1 MKNKFLG
8 GFLLLLLSVGLTP
21 VAEAGHLFTQ
31 ASSNTPINLTAGFG
45 ISITQDSYEG
55 GGSSG
60 QVTLDFNDEATTND
74 PNKDWSAGDVLTITM
89 GSWTQT
95 YAYDTA
101 AGDTDLTNVSQDGG
115 GFNATDATL
124 NAASI
129 TPADGDTWTVL
140 ANAGAFTFSGY
151 RIYVNGKT
159 FNGTGAGPINQDQV
173 VTEDEL
179 GGGTGFEPAAESN
192 QSDLGQHLDDIGGSV
207 SGDLATIITELD
219 GLEDAQKAAA
229 MKQMS
234 PEQSN
239 AVTQSVASST
249 STSLDTVQVRLDS
262 LRFGTA
268 DGESSGLSS
277 GDDELSKFQ
286 DRHTWIKFIGGKS
299 KRDEKGGFAGSDSD
313 FAGIMVGVDATT
325 AEKLTLGAAFAYGK
339 TDVSLNDYRDGDS
352 ADIDTYQLTG
362 YFTYPVNKMYLEGM
376 VSYAKN
382 DYSTSRN
389 THISGVAKGDFDGEA
404 VSARLVAG
412 YPIHRKGQGT
422 FVPYAG
428 LEALHITQDD
438 YTETGA
444 GVLSLTVADSSADR
458 VGSLLGIKFSFD
470 KQLSDGS
477 ILTPTFD
484 ARWRHEFKK
493 DGVTTTSSF
502 VGGGGNFQSVGQD
515 VDSDLLGLSA
525 RLNWAKTEDYS
536 LGFEVDGEVAEG
548 YVAGNIQLFGTW
560 RF

>member
-1 MKNKFLG
+1 MKSKFIRVFL
-8 GFLLLLLSVGLTP
+8 FLLVSAGLAP
-21 VAEAGHLFTQ
+21 LAEAGHLFTQ

-45 ISITQDSYEG
+45 ISITQSTYENSNNQG
-55 GGSSG
+55 AVSLDFESSG
-60 QVTLDFNDEATTND
+60 NPSD
-74 PNKDWSAGDVLTITM
+74 DWSAGDVMKITI
-89 GSWTQT
+89 GSWVQS
-95 YAYDTA
+95 YSFDTIA
-101 AGDTDLTNVSQDGG
+101 TNSDADLTSPSQGG
-115 GFNATDATL
+115 SYIYASSDATL
-124 NAASI
+124 VAANI
-129 TPADGDTWTVL
+129 TPSADDTWTVL
-140 ANAGAFTFSGY
+140 ATAGQFTFSGY
-151 RIYVNGKT
+151 RIYVNGST
-159 FNGTGAGPINQDQV
+159 FNGTGAAPINQTQV
-173 VTEDEL
+173 VTEEEL
-179 GGGTGFEPAAESN
+179 SGGTGFEPAAESN
-192 QSDLGQHLDDIGGSV
+192 QTDLGQHLDDIGGSV
-207 SGDLATIITELD
+207 TGDLATIITELD
-219 GLEDAQKAAA
+219 GLEDDQKAEA
-229 MKQMS
+229 MKRIS
-234 PEQSN
+234 PEQSS
-239 AVTQSVASST
+239 AMTQSVASST

-262 LRFGTA
+262 LRFGTT
-268 DGESSGLSS
+268 DGEPSGLSS
-277 GDDELSKFQ
+277 GDELSKFQ
-286 DRHTWIKFIGGKS
+286 DRSTWIKFIGGKS
-299 KRDEKGGFAGSDSD
+299 KRDGKSGFAGADSD

-325 AEKLTLGAAFAYGK
+325 EEKLTLGAAFAYGK

-362 YFTYPVNKMYLEGM
+362 YFTYPVDKFYLEGM

-412 YPIHRKGQGT
+412 YPMHREGQGT

-428 LEALHITQDD
+428 LEALHINQDD
-438 YTETGA
+438 YTESGA
-444 GVLSLTVADSSADR
+444 GALSLTVADSSADR

-470 KQLSDGS
+470 KELSDGS
-477 ILTPTFD
+477 VLTPTFD

-536 LGFEVDGEVAEG
+536 LGFEVDGAVAEG